1 MNRLLKLT
9 LSAVLTYSGYRSIQE
24 FYQLSPLSG
33 AWLGK
38 FSPIWG
44 FVFTLFT
51 LFILL
56 LLLGL
61 LLYIWNPGRYTRVK
75 GSVIGWRRRLSW
87 FNTVIAGVSV
97 FIPVYLLLYTRYG
110 AYFTGAYMR
119 VLLLLVTSVVA
130 AIAITRSETELATA
144 QNFFLVSLL
153 TGSVYII
160 SVNLST
166 VTSYPFSL
174 SWSEGNRFYDYSSVF
189 GDYLYSHQGPVS
201 IPYKSTG
208 RYMLWGLPFLVPD
221 TPIWLHRLWDRL
233 LWTLPYLFLGYLL
246 TRWNTLGAKHKL
258 IFTLWVFLFLT
269 QGPVYTP
276 LILSAIL
283 VVLLVRP
290 GKYFLSLVGIT
301 IASVYAAS
309 SRFTWFPAVPTW
321 SAILLLSEFNLAEDE
336 KWPRTIRRLAPVA
349 LLALTGL
356 AVGVITTP
364 EIGFSQESSADIPF
378 SQSLLWFRLLPN
390 ATFSQGILL
399 AILTATIPLLVL
411 LAGSLVLRI
420 WKLNWLQMLAYAGAV
435 LAFMA
440 IGLVISVKIG
450 GGSNLHNF
458 DMYFVTLALLTG
470 IFLQDADITLPA
482 SWPAWLKGFLALVI
496 FLPVMNAVRVG
507 TPLVLPS
514 HQVVQSSLESIQSE
528 VQRALDEGEVLFS
541 DQRQLLTFGYM
552 EDVPLVTE
560 YEKKYLMEMAMANN
574 LAYFRSFYDDLENKR
589 FSLIVINPLHRTKQD
604 ELSGF
609 AAENNAWVKWV
620 ARPVLC
626 YYKPL
631 KTFEEVRVQLLV
643 PRPDPHRC
651 PDYIFEE

>member
-1 MNRLLKLT
+1 M
-9 LSAVLTYSGYRSIQE
+9 AQDHPPPGSGCFAGPYW
-24 FYQLSPLSG
+24 SG
-33 AWLGK
+33 C
-38 FSPIWG
+38 
-44 FVFTLFT
+44 
-51 LFILL
+51 
-56 LLLGL
+56 
-61 LLYIWNPGRYTRVK
+61 
-75 GSVIGWRRRLSW
+75 WRDYH
-87 FNTVIAGVSV
+87 T
-97 FIPVYLLLYTRYG
+97 
-110 AYFTGAYMR
+110 
-119 VLLLLVTSVVA
+119 
-130 AIAITRSETELATA
+130 
-144 QNFFLVSLL
+144 
-153 TGSVYII
+153 
-160 SVNLST
+160 
-166 VTSYPFSL
+166 
-174 SWSEGNRFYDYSSVF
+174 GNRFFAGILSGHPVF
-189 GDYLYSHQGPVS
+189 A
-201 IPYKSTG
+201 IPA
-208 RYMLWGLPFLVPD
+208 LVP
-221 TPIWLHRLWDRL
+221 
-233 LWTLPYLFLGYLL
+233 
-246 TRWNTLGAKHKL
+246 
-258 IFTLWVFLFLT
+258 
-269 QGPVYTP
+269 
-276 LILSAIL
+276 
-283 VVLLVRP
+283 
-290 GKYFLSLVGIT
+290 
-301 IASVYAAS
+301 
-309 SRFTWFPAVPTW
+309 
-321 SAILLLSEFNLAEDE
+321 
-336 KWPRTIRRLAPVA
+336 
-349 LLALTGL
+349 
-356 AVGVITTP
+356 VITQCHLQP
-364 EIGFSQESSADIPF
+364 GD
-378 SQSLLWFRLLPN
+378 
-390 ATFSQGILL
+390 L
-399 AILTATIPLLVL
+399 AGDFDRHDSTTVL
-411 LAGSLVLRI
+411 LAGSAVLRI